1 MTAAN
6 LKLGEYTGLGESYS
20 RFRPGYSESVLAAL
34 CGLLRRPV
42 SGLDAVDVG
51 AGTGIWSRMLAKT
64 GFRSVTAVEPNDDMR
79 SHGIRDSEGTGIV
92 WRAGTGESTGLADNC
107 CDLVSMASS
116 FHWVD
121 FEKGTAEFRRM
132 LRPGGQFIAL
142 WNPRY
147 IEANPILV
155 EIEDKLNRMKPD
167 MKRVSSGRS
176 GRTENLTEM
185 LQASPHFEDVV
196 YIEGRHVSL
205 LTVDQYIGA
214 WQSVNDIQVQLGTAG
229 FAAFLDFI
237 RDRLKGMD
245 TVEATYLTRAWVA
258 RAA

>member
-20 RFRPGYSESVLAAL
+20 RYRPGYSESVLAAL
-34 CGLLRRPV
+34 GGLLRRPV
-42 SGLDAVDVG
+42 ATLDAVDVG
-51 AGTGIWSRMLAKT
+51 AGTGIWSRMLAGA

-79 SHGIRDSEGTGIV
+79 SHGIGDSAGTGIV
-92 WRAGTGESTGLADNC
+92 WRAGTGEATGLADGC

-121 FEKGTAEFRRM
+121 FDKGTAEFRRI
-132 LRPGGQFIAL
+132 LRPGGHFVAL

-155 EIEDKLNRMKPD
+155 EIETRLREMKPD

-176 GRTENLTEM
+176 GLTERLTEM
-185 LQASPHFEDVV
+185 LEASPHFEDVV
-196 YIEGRHVSL
+196 YVEGRHVAVLS
-205 LTVDQYIGA
+205 VDQYIGA
-214 WQSVNDIQVQLGTAG
+214 WRSVNDIQVQLGANG

-237 RDRLKGMD
+237 RNRLEGMPS
-245 TVEATYLTRAWVA
+245 VEATYLTRAWVA

>member
-1 MTAAN
+1 
-6 LKLGEYTGLGESYS
+6 
-20 RFRPGYSESVLAAL
+20 
-34 CGLLRRPV
+34 
-42 SGLDAVDVG
+42 
-51 AGTGIWSRMLAKT
+51 MLAGA

-79 SHGIRDSEGTGIV
+79 SHGIRDSEGTGIL
-92 WRAGTGESTGLADNC
+92 WRAGTGESTGLADDC

-121 FEKGTAEFRRM
+121 FDKGTAEFRRM
-132 LRPGGQFIAL
+132 LRPGGHFVAL

-147 IEANPILV
+147 IEANPTLV
-155 EIEDKLNRMKPD
+155 EIEERLRQMKPD

-176 GRTENLTEM
+176 GLTERLTEM
-185 LQASPHFEDVV
+185 FEASPHFGDVV
-196 YIEGRHVSL
+196 YIEGRHVAV

-214 WQSVNDIQVQLGTAG
+214 WHSVNDIQVQLGAAG

-237 RDRLKGMD
+237 RDRLTGMA

-258 RAA
+258 RAT